1 MKKTLIAMAALAATS
16 AFAQSSVTLYG
27 NVDLA
32 TGTAV
37 TKSATGLKQTSSG
50 VVDGVMA
57 PNRIGFRGVE
67 DLGGGLKAGFVL
79 EQGIAPSSNNGFN
92 VRVATSGHQIP
103 GGDAFNSGTM
113 RAGNAY
119 VSGGFGEIRI
129 GTQNRSAYSVAS
141 KSIVLAESYGG
152 EGHTLAGTRTTGI
165 AYTSPAFSGMT
176 IQLQSGGEHGARTTL
191 ETSADNA
198 SGFKT
203 NKTTVSAISLNY
215 NNGPV
220 YAGLAYESIDIE
232 KIANAAASTNFYG
245 GSVAPGSAVAAR
257 TEKLWAA
264 AVSYD
269 FKVAKVNL
277 STVQRNQAAGGKADS
292 MNLSVNIPVGAFDLA
307 AIRTASNAESAA
319 GVATSKLTGYQIGAK
334 YNLSKRTY
342 AYVFRGHDKDSLAAS
357 TAYTFDRTR
366 TVAGIQHSF

>member
-37 TKSATGLKQTSSG
+37 TKSASGLKNTSSG
-50 VVDGVMA
+50 VVDGVMM

-92 VRVATSGHQIP
+92 VRVATSDHQIP
-103 GGDAFNSGTM
+103 GGGSFNSGTM

-198 SGFKT
+198 SGLKT

-245 GSVAPGSAVAAR
+245 APVAVGSAVAAR

-264 AVSYD
+264 AASYD

-292 MNLSVNIPVGAFDLA
+292 MNLSVNIPVGAYDLA
-307 AIRTASNAESAA
+307 AIKTTVNAESAT
-319 GVATSKLTGYQIGAK
+319 GVATSKITGYQIGAK

-357 TAYTFDRTR
+357 TAYADRTR